1 MATSRPHQPRI
12 AREKEGGTSDLSG
25 DQFMKN
31 VSNALDFM
39 IFHCN
44 NKYMCVR
51 EHNFFYFE
59 NKIFP
64 CVLESLDCAHNVQRN
79 VIRKLRYC
87 QDVFRKQTF
96 SNSATDGQFRQNI

>member
-1 MATSRPHQPRI
+1 MATRRSHHLRI

-31 VSNALDFM
+31 LGNALDFM

-44 NKYMCVR
+44 NTYMCVR
-51 EHNFFYFE
+51 KHIFFYFE

-64 CVLESLDCAHNVQRN
+64 CALESLDCAHNVQRN
-79 VIRKLRYC
+79 VFQLH
-87 QDVFRKQTF
+87 
-96 SNSATDGQFRQNI
+96 